1 MDNERGHGRKLLVA
15 LNEFLGVLFFMYI
28 VVVGGTTGSDTW
40 GISGPLA
47 LFVMINIFGGISG
60 GHFNPCVSLG
70 VYVREAQWGKN
81 LAFLF
86 MYILAQISGAICGML
101 LATLATQIKV
111 GDENQVP
118 LSTPLLLP
126 TKFTADM
133 DAFRDKPT
141 ELEKNEIWEV
151 TYMEILPAF
160 VFVLFILFVTGKK
173 TQVPDLGTF
182 GIFGICL
189 NLWAICNVD
198 WYTACSVNPALAIGG
213 SIFQYWHW
221 SYQNRD
227 LLLFYLPWYVIG
239 ASIGGICAGIFYHW
253 LASNFPDKDE
263 DEKVHQEPS
272 NNYNSDAIN
281 H

>member
-1 MDNERGHGRKLLVA
+1 MDNERGHGRKFLVA
-15 LNEFLGVLFFMYI
+15 LNEFLGVTFFMYI
-28 VVVGGTTGSDTW
+28 VVVGGVTGSDTW

-86 MYILAQISGAICGML
+86 MYILAQICGAICGML
-101 LATLATQIKV
+101 LATLAVQMKV
-111 GDENQVP
+111 NGENIVP
-118 LSTPLLLP
+118 LNGPLLLP
-126 TKFTADM
+126 SKFTVDMAGFKDGSADI
-133 DAFRDKPT
+133 
-141 ELEKNEIWEV
+141 EKNEIWEV

-173 TQVPDLGTF
+173 TGVPDMGTF
-182 GIFGICL
+182 GPFGICL

-227 LLLFYLPWYVIG
+227 LMLFYLPWYVIG
-239 ASIGGICAGIFYHW
+239 ASLGGICAGIFYHW
-253 LASNFPDKDE
+253 LSSNFPDKNE
-263 DEKVHQEPS
+263 HEKVHQSPS
-272 NNYNSDAIN
+272 GSGSINN
-281 H
+281 

>member
-1 MDNERGHGRKLLVA
+1 MDSERGHGRKLLVA

-28 VVVGGTTGSDTW
+28 VVVGGVTGSDTW

-70 VYVREAQWGKN
+70 VYVREAEWGKN

-86 MYILAQISGAICGML
+86 MYILAQICGAICGML
-101 LATLATQIKV
+101 LATLAVQMKV
-111 GDENQVP
+111 NGENVVP
-118 LSTPLLLP
+118 LEKPLLLP
-126 TKFTADM
+126 TKFDIAKLKAGDEM
-133 DAFRDKPT
+133 
-141 ELEKNEIWEV
+141 EKNEIWEV

-189 NLWAICNVD
+189 NLWALCNVD

-221 SYQNRD
+221 SYGNRE

-239 ASIGGICAGIFYHW
+239 ACLGGIFAGLFYHW

-263 DEKVHQEPS
+263 HEKVHQAAD
-272 NNYNSDAIN
+272 NNSYGSGAIN